1 MFELRV
7 DGLAV
12 FQQEQSRGKVLLY
25 RQTEL
30 EAHVPVSER
39 CLGDL
44 SETSQRTARFHLHLA
59 SWLLTCSKFPHFNLS
74 HVRIS

>member
-1 MFELRV
+1 M

-12 FQQEQSRGKVLLY
+12 FQQEQRGGKALLY

-30 EAHVPVSER
+30 EALVPVSER

-44 SETSQRTARFHLHLA
+44 SETSQRTAWFHLHLA
-59 SWLLTCSKFPHFNLS
+59 SWLLTCSKFPHFNFS
-74 HVRIS
+74 HVQVS